1 MVNEERLKPMV
12 KMAMFDKNDG
22 AECKPMIEFARED
35 YVAWQLLGSFITGS
49 IAFVIL
55 LAMWV
60 LMDTEKFLNMLNAEE
75 LMGLIISIG
84 IRYAI
89 FLFIYLVATYVVYQ
103 LRYSYGRKKVKK
115 YFASLKRINNI
126 YTREDK
132 LRAPATD
139 DFDE

>member
-89 FLFIYLVATYVVYQ
+89 FLFIY
-103 LRYSYGRKKVKK
+103 RFG
-115 YFASLKRINNI
+115 N
-126 YTREDK
+126 
-132 LRAPATD
+132 
-139 DFDE
+139 